1 MDILIIPVVLILGF
15 LAILGVIRA
24 NLKICQP
31 NEVLI
36 FSGRSR
42 RLGDGGRVGYRV
54 IQGGRGFR
62 IPIIEKVDR
71 LVLNTIPIDLT
82 VSNAYSKGG
91 IPLTVRAIA
100 NVKISSR
107 EPELNN
113 AVERLLGKH
122 LEDLQMLA
130 KETLEGNL
138 RGVVASL
145 TPEEVNE
152 DRLKFA
158 KELVDEADNDLGA
171 LGLQL
176 DTLKIQSVED
186 DRGYLDAIGR
196 QSTASIIATAEV
208 IEAENRERARLAEA
222 SADKAVV
229 GAQNEVR
236 ILKAQLAAKASAEEA
251 KVDVA
256 GQVAQAIA
264 EQELAQQ
271 EIHLAEKRQRA
282 EVIVKAEASRAAKEE
297 EAKGNAARILEDG
310 QAEVDVLAKKLSLW
324 KEAGTDAER
333 LFLIQMLPDILK
345 EVVKTVDNLKI
356 DKITVVDSGG
366 GSGQGVPAVFSQIA
380 GATPALL
387 ESLKTSTGVDIAGLL
402 SRASSSSALSMAETP
417 AAVAPSPSWDRS
429 VSNCCFGQWIGMMP
443 SATSPVWKMDFG
455 VIPAM

>member
-1 MDILIIPVVLILGF
+1 MEMFIIPVVLILGI
-15 LAILGVIRA
+15 LAILGIVRA

-31 NEVLI
+31 NEILI
-36 FSGRSR
+36 FSGRNRKLS
-42 RLGDGGRVGYRV
+42 DGSRVGYRI

-71 LVLNTIPIDLT
+71 LILNTIPIDLT
-82 VSNAYSKGG
+82 ISNAYSKGG

-100 NVKISSR
+100 NVKIASY
-107 EPELNN
+107 EPALNN

-122 LEDLQMLA
+122 LDDLAMLA

-158 KELVDEADNDLGA
+158 KELVEEADNDLGA

-196 QSTASIIATAEV
+196 QSTAHIISTAEV
-208 IEAENRERARLAEA
+208 VEAENRERAKLAEA
-222 SADKAVV
+222 EADQAIVKAE
-229 GAQNEVR
+229 NDVR
-236 ILKAQLAAKASAEEA
+236 ILRAQLSAKASAEEA
-251 KVDVA
+251 KIDIA
-256 GQVAQAIA
+256 AQVAQAKA
-264 EQELAQQ
+264 EQELAEQ
-271 EIHLAEKRQRA
+271 EILLSEKRQRA
-282 EVIVKAEASRAAKEE
+282 EVVVKAEASRSAKEE
-297 EAKGNAARILEDG
+297 EAKGDAARILEDG
-310 QAEVDVLAKKLSLW
+310 QAEVNVLAKKLEIW
-324 KEAGTDAER
+324 KKAGSDAER

-345 EVVKTVDNLKI
+345 EIVKTVDHLEI

-366 GSGQGVPAVFSQIA
+366 SGQGVPAVFNQIA

-387 ESLKTSTGVDIAGLL
+387 ESLKTSTGIDIAGLL
-402 SRASSSSALSMAETP
+402 SRASESSLAAPQVTTTQPLAAIESTP
-417 AAVAPSPSWDRS
+417 DMTPPSGDGEAGDTDSS
-429 VSNCCFGQWIGMMP
+429 E
-443 SATSPVWKMDFG
+443 
-455 VIPAM
+455 